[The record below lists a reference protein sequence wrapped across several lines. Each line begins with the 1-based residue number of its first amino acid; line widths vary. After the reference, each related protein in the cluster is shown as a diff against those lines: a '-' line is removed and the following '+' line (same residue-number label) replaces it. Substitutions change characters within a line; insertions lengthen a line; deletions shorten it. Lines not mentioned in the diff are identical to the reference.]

1 MKKTPRDRLEAGAR
15 ALMKA
20 QGFEFSGDSLID
32 HSMVNPRSRAWVVHA
47 RAVLV
52 AGGRRIP
59 ADLIP
64 EIN

>member
-15 ALMKA
+15 ALMAA

-32 HSMVNPRSRAWVVHA
+32 DVFNPRSRAWVAQA

-52 AGGRRIP
+52 AGGARIP
-59 ADLIP
+59 ADTIP
-64 EIN
+64 DIN